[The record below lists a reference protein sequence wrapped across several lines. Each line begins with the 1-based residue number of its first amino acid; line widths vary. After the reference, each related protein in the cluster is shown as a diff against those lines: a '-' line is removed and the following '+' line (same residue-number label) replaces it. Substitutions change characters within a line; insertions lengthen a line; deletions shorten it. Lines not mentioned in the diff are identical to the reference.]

1 MKKQVKYVFITGGV
15 VSSLGKGVTSASL
28 ALLLKSRGYRVFMQ
42 KLDPYLNVDPGTMSP
57 YQHGEVFVTD
67 DGAETDLDLGHYE
80 RFAGVTCS
88 KASNY
93 TSGRIYSAVLARE
106 RAGGYLGGTVQVVPH
121 ITDEIKA
128 AIRSAG
134 EAHGDEPSPDI
145 VLCEIGGVSGDIESL
160 PFLEAARQFRFE
172 EGNENTCFV
181 HLTLGPYL
189 KAAGELKTKPSQHSV
204 GMLRNIGIIP
214 DILVCRTEMTIPEE
228 HLKKLAMFCNVK
240 RECVIEEKD
249 VADSVY
255 AVPRELREQGLD
267 EQVLRQVRLDLWPIK
282 HTVWDTL
289 VRKATQ
295 PKKRC
300 RIALVGKYISIRDA
314 YKSVH
319 EALQHAGMANDCKVE
334 VIPIEAEELLAAK
347 NAESAKKKDLCDLC
361 DLCGKKLKDID
372 GILVPGGFGSRG
384 VEGKIAAIKYAREKK
399 IPFLGICLGMQ
410 CTVIEYARDVLGWKD
425 ANSTEF
431 DENTTHPVIDLM
443 EEQRGVTQKGGTMRL
458 GAYPCVLEKGSLA
471 DKLYSHKGHK
481 DNSACS
487 ASLGTRFA
495 RLGSLQNASPAFA
508 AVTRLCVKNKDAPVI
523 SERHRHRYEFA
534 NDTKAQK
541 AIEAA
546 GLVASGLSPDGKL
559 VEIVELPGHPYFIA
573 SQFHPEFKSRPTIP
587 HPLFNGLVKA
597 ALRNG
602 KRGTGTGERI
612 PRAKRVAEGDALAGV
627 GTERGSEE

>member
-28 ALLLKSRGYRVFMQ
+28 ALLLKSRGYKVFMQ

-80 RFAGVTCS
+80 RFAGVTCT

-134 EAHGDEPSPDI
+134 EHDCDI

-172 EGNENTCFV
+172 EGAENTCFV
-181 HLTLGPYL
+181 HLTLVPYL

-214 DILVCRTEMTIPEE
+214 DILVCRTEMPIPEE
-228 HLKKLAMFCNVK
+228 HMQKLAMFCNVK
-240 RECVIEEKD
+240 RECVIEEQD
-249 VADSVY
+249 VTDSVY
-255 AVPRELREQGLD
+255 AVPRELRKQGLD
-267 EQVLRQVRLDLWPIK
+267 EQVLKQLHLDIWPIK

-295 PKKRC
+295 PKKHC
-300 RIALVGKYISIRDA
+300 RIALVGKYIAIRDA

-319 EALQHAGMANDCKVE
+319 EALQHAGMDKDCKVE
-334 VIPIEAEELLAAK
+334 VVPIEAEDLSR
-347 NAESAKKKDLCDLC
+347 AEAQSRREKVGKDLCASASLRDLT
-361 DLCGKKLKDID
+361 KID

-384 VEGKIAAIKYAREKK
+384 VEGKIAAIRYAREHK

-410 CTVIEYARDVLGWKD
+410 CTVIEYARDVLGWED

-431 DENTTHPVIDLM
+431 DEKTEHPVIDLM
-443 EEQRGVTQKGGTMRL
+443 EEQRGITQKGGTMRL
-458 GAYPCVLEKGSLA
+458 GAYPCVLKKGSLA
-471 DKLYSHKGHK
+471 AKLYHS
-481 DNSACS
+481 
-487 ASLGTRFA
+487 SL
-495 RLGSLQNASPAFA
+495 
-508 AVTRLCVKNKDAPVI
+508 VTRHSSLTI
-523 SERHRHRYEFA
+523 SERHRHRYELA
-534 NDTKAQK
+534 YDSETRKAL
-541 AIEAA
+541 ENA
-546 GLVASGLSPDGKL
+546 GLKVSGTSPDGKL
-559 VEIVELPGHPYFIA
+559 VEIVELPQTKHPYFIA
-573 SQFHPEFKSRPTIP
+573 GQFHPEFKSRPTAP
-587 HPLFNGLVKA
+587 HPLFLGLVAA
-597 ALRNG
+597 AL
-602 KRGTGTGERI
+602 KRKTS
-612 PRAKRVAEGDALAGV
+612 K
-627 GTERGSEE
+627 

>member
-28 ALLLKSRGYRVFMQ
+28 ALLLKSRGYKVFMQ

-80 RFAGVTCS
+80 RFAGVTCT
-88 KASNY
+88 KASNF

-128 AIRSAG
+128 AIHSAG
-134 EAHGDEPSPDI
+134 EHDCDI

-172 EGNENTCFV
+172 EGTENTCFV
-181 HLTLGPYL
+181 HLTLVPYL

-228 HLKKLAMFCNVK
+228 HLKKLALFCNVK

-249 VADSVY
+249 VSDSVY
-255 AVPRELREQGLD
+255 AVPRELRRQGLD
-267 EQVLRQVRLDLWPIK
+267 EQVLRQLHLDIWPVK

-289 VRKATQ
+289 VRKATK
-295 PKKRC
+295 PKRRC

-314 YKSVH
+314 YKSIY
-319 EALQHAGMANDCKVE
+319 EALQHAGMAKDCKVE
-334 VIPIEAEELLAAK
+334 VVPIEAEELLSAKRSKAAK
-347 NAESAKKKDLCDLC
+347 MLDAVE
-361 DLCGKKLKDID
+361 

-384 VEGKIAAIKYAREKK
+384 VEGKIAAIRHARERK

-410 CTVIEYARDVLGWKD
+410 CTVIEYARDVLGWGD

-431 DENTTHPVIDLM
+431 DEKTPHPVIDLM
-443 EEQRGVTQKGGTMRL
+443 DEQRGISQKGGTMRL
-458 GAYPCVLEKGSLA
+458 GAYPCVLKKGSLA
-471 DKLYSHKGHK
+471 AKLYGE
-481 DNSACS
+481 
-487 ASLGTRFA
+487 GE
-495 RLGSLQNASPAFA
+495 
-508 AVTRLCVKNKDAPVI
+508 I

-534 NDTKAQK
+534 NGTAMQK
-541 AIEAA
+541 ALSDA
-546 GLVASGLSPDGKL
+546 GLQVSGVSPDGKL
-559 VEIVELPGHPYFIA
+559 VEMVELPSHPYFIA
-573 SQFHPEFKSRPTIP
+573 CQFHPEFKSRPTTP
-587 HPLFNGLVKA
+587 HPLFDGLVSA
-597 ALRNG
+597 ALKG
-602 KRGTGTGERI
+602 K
-612 PRAKRVAEGDALAGV
+612 KK
-627 GTERGSEE
+627 

>member
-28 ALLLKSRGYRVFMQ
+28 ALLLKSRGYKVFMQ

-80 RFAGVTCS
+80 RFAGVTCT

-134 EAHGDEPSPDI
+134 EGGGREATDLPDI

-172 EGNENTCFV
+172 EGAENTCFV
-181 HLTLGPYL
+181 HLTLVPYL

-214 DILVCRTEMTIPEE
+214 DILVCRTEMPIPEE
-228 HLKKLAMFCNVK
+228 HKQKLALFCNVK
-240 RECVIEEKD
+240 RECVIEEQD
-249 VADSVY
+249 VTDSVY
-255 AVPRELREQGLD
+255 AVPRELRKQGLD
-267 EQVLRQVRLDLWPIK
+267 EQVLRQLHLDIWPVK

-289 VRKATQ
+289 VKKATQ
-295 PKKRC
+295 PKKHC
-300 RIALVGKYISIRDA
+300 RIALVGKYITIRDA
-314 YKSVH
+314 YKSIH

-334 VIPIEAEELLAAK
+334 VVPIEAEDILTQRQRDTESNTKLLCASVPLCLK
-347 NAESAKKKDLCDLC
+347 NV
-361 DLCGKKLKDID
+361 D
-372 GILVPGGFGSRG
+372 GILVPGGFGARG
-384 VEGKIAAIKYAREKK
+384 VEGKIAAIKYAREHK

-431 DENTTHPVIDLM
+431 DEHTTHPVIDLM

-458 GAYPCVLEKGSLA
+458 GAYPCVLKKGSLA
-471 DKLYSHKGHK
+471 AKLYSRTGCQPVPAQE
-481 DNSACS
+481 NAL
-487 ASLGTRFA
+487 AA
-495 RLGSLQNASPAFA
+495 RS
-508 AVTRLCVKNKDAPVI
+508 TII
-523 SERHRHRYEFA
+523 SERHRHRYELA
-534 NDTKAQK
+534 YDSEGRA
-541 AIEAA
+541 ALVAA
-546 GLVASGLSPDGKL
+546 GLVVSGVSPDGKL
-559 VEIVELPGHPYFIA
+559 VEIVELPQAKHPYFIA
-573 SQFHPEFKSRPTIP
+573 GQFHPEFKSRPTAP
-587 HPLFNGLVKA
+587 HPLFIGLVEA
-597 ALRNG
+597 ALKIRHAAA
-602 KRGTGTGERI
+602 
-612 PRAKRVAEGDALAGV
+612 PRSSKSRA
-627 GTERGSEE
+627 

>member
-15 VSSLGKGVTSASL
+15 VSSLGKGITSASL

-128 AIRSAG
+128 AIHSAG
-134 EAHGDEPSPDI
+134 EAHGEEPAPDI

-172 EGNENTCFV
+172 EGEENTCFV
-181 HLTLGPYL
+181 HLTLVPYL

-249 VADSVY
+249 VTDSVY
-255 AVPRELREQGLD
+255 AVPRELRDQGLD
-267 EQVLRQVRLDLWPIK
+267 EQVLRQLRLDVWPIK
-282 HTVWDTL
+282 HTIWDSL

-295 PKKRC
+295 PKREC
-300 RIALVGKYISIRDA
+300 TIALVGKYISIRDA
-314 YKSVH
+314 YKSIH
-319 EALQHAGMANDCKVE
+319 EALQHAGMANDCKVK
-334 VIPIEAEELLAAK
+334 VVPIEAECLVPSAECLVPSAK
-347 NAESAKKKDLCDLC
+347 NKHKTPSTKHQALST
-361 DLCGKKLKDID
+361 ID

-431 DENTTHPVIDLM
+431 DEKTTHPVIDLM
-443 EEQRGVTQKGGTMRL
+443 EEQRSITQKGGTMRL
-458 GAYPCVLEKGSLA
+458 GAYPCVLKAGSLA
-471 DKLYSHKGHK
+471 AKLYGR
-481 DNSACS
+481 DARPACPR
-487 ASLGTRFA
+487 ASGTLA
-495 RLGSLQNASPAFA
+495 PTNGSP
-508 AVTRLCVKNKDAPVI
+508 TI

-534 NDTKAQK
+534 NGTEAQQS
-541 AIEAA
+541 IEAA

-573 SQFHPEFKSRPTIP
+573 SQFHPEFKSRPTAP

-597 ALRNG
+597 ALKG
-602 KRGTGTGERI
+602 KR
-612 PRAKRVAEGDALAGV
+612 K
-627 GTERGSEE
+627 

>member
-15 VSSLGKGVTSASL
+15 VSSLGKGITSASL
-28 ALLLKSRGYRVFMQ
+28 ALLLKSRGYKVFMQ

-121 ITDEIKA
+121 ITNEIKA

-134 EAHGDEPSPDI
+134 EHDCDI

-172 EGNENTCFV
+172 EGAENTCFV
-181 HLTLGPYL
+181 HLTLVPYL

-204 GMLRNIGIIP
+204 GQLRAIGIIP
-214 DILVCRTEMTIPEE
+214 DILVCRTEMPIPRE
-228 HLKKLAMFCNVK
+228 HLEKLAMFCNV
-240 RECVIEEKD
+240 RRDCVIEEKD
-249 VADSVY
+249 VTDSVY
-255 AVPRELREQGLD
+255 AVPRELHKQHLD
-267 EQVLRQVRLDLWPIK
+267 EQVLKQLHLDIWPIR

-289 VRKATQ
+289 VKKATR
-295 PKKRC
+295 PKHEC
-300 RIALVGKYISIRDA
+300 TIALVGKYISIRDA

-319 EALQHAGMANDCKVE
+319 EALQHAGMAHNAKVHVDC
-334 VIPIEAEELLAAK
+334 IEAEEVEKNPKLLARA
-347 NAESAKKKDLCDLC
+347 
-361 DLCGKKLKDID
+361 D

-384 VEGKIAAIKYAREKK
+384 VPGKVAAIKWAREKGV
-399 IPFLGICLGMQ
+399 PFLGICLGMQ

-431 DENTTHPVIDLM
+431 DEKTTHPVIDLM
-443 EEQRGVTQKGGTMRL
+443 EEQKKVTAKGGTMRL
-458 GAYPCVLEKGSLA
+458 GAYPCILKKGSLA
-471 DKLYSHKGHK
+471 AKLYK
-481 DNSACS
+481 A
-487 ASLGTRFA
+487 
-495 RLGSLQNASPAFA
+495 QE
-508 AVTRLCVKNKDAPVI
+508 I

-534 NDTKAQK
+534 LGTPMQQ
-541 AIEAA
+541 AIEKA
-546 GLVASGLSPDGKL
+546 GLQVSGTSPDGKL
-559 VEIVELPGHPYFIA
+559 VEIVELPKHPYFIA
-573 SQFHPEFKSRPTIP
+573 GQFHPEFKSRPTDP
-587 HPLFNGLVKA
+587 HPLFKGLVAA
-597 ALRNG
+597 AL
-602 KRGTGTGERI
+602 KQKKFE
-612 PRAKRVAEGDALAGV
+612 KKK
-627 GTERGSEE
+627 

>member
-28 ALLLKSRGYRVFMQ
+28 ALLLKSRGYKVFMQ

-80 RFAGVTCS
+80 RFAGVTCT

-134 EAHGDEPSPDI
+134 EGGGRGATDLPDI

-172 EGNENTCFV
+172 EGTENTCFV
-181 HLTLGPYL
+181 HLTLVPYL

-214 DILVCRTEMTIPEE
+214 DILVCRTEMPIPEE
-228 HLKKLAMFCNVK
+228 HKQKLALFCNVK
-240 RECVIEEKD
+240 RECVIEEQD
-249 VADSVY
+249 VTDSVY
-255 AVPRELREQGLD
+255 AVPRELRKQGLD
-267 EQVLRQVRLDLWPIK
+267 EQVLRQLHLDIWPVK

-289 VRKATQ
+289 VKKATQ
-295 PKKRC
+295 PKKHC
-300 RIALVGKYISIRDA
+300 RIALVGKYITIRDA
-314 YKSVH
+314 YKSIH

-334 VIPIEAEELLAAK
+334 VVPIEAEELLATK
-347 NAESAKKKDLCDLC
+347 NAESAKIGKKLCDLC
-361 DLCGKKLKDID
+361 DLCGKRLSNID

-384 VEGKIAAIKYAREKK
+384 VEGKIAAIKYAREHK

-431 DENTTHPVIDLM
+431 DEHTTHPVIDLM

-458 GAYPCVLEKGSLA
+458 GAYPCVLRKGSLA
-471 DKLYSHKGHK
+471 ARIYGHK
-481 DNSACS
+481 ERKDRKEISVPM
-487 ASLGTRFA
+487 SLGVNNE
-495 RLGSLQNASPAFA
+495 NA
-508 AVTRLCVKNKDAPVI
+508 VVI
-523 SERHRHRYEFA
+523 SERHRHRYELA
-534 NDTKAQK
+534 YDSEGRA
-541 AIEAA
+541 ALVAA
-546 GLVASGLSPDGKL
+546 GLVVSGVSPDGKL
-559 VEIVELPGHPYFIA
+559 VEIVELPQTKHPYFIA
-573 SQFHPEFKSRPTIP
+573 GQFHPEFKSRPTAP
-587 HPLFNGLVKA
+587 HPLFIGLVEA
-597 ALRNG
+597 ALKFRHAAA
-602 KRGTGTGERI
+602 
-612 PRAKRVAEGDALAGV
+612 PRSSKSRA
-627 GTERGSEE
+627 

>member
-15 VSSLGKGVTSASL
+15 VSSLGKGITSASL
-28 ALLLKSRGYRVFMQ
+28 ALLLKSRGYKVFMQ

-121 ITDEIKA
+121 ITNEIKA

-134 EAHGDEPSPDI
+134 EHDCDI

-172 EGNENTCFV
+172 EGAENTCFV
-181 HLTLGPYL
+181 HLTLVPYL

-204 GMLRNIGIIP
+204 GQLRAIGIIP
-214 DILVCRTEMTIPEE
+214 DILVCRTEMPIPRE
-228 HLKKLAMFCNVK
+228 HLEKLAMFCNV
-240 RECVIEEKD
+240 RRDCVIEEKD
-249 VADSVY
+249 VTDSVY
-255 AVPRELREQGLD
+255 AVPRELHKQHLD
-267 EQVLRQVRLDLWPIK
+267 EQVLKQLHLDIWPIR

-289 VRKATQ
+289 VKKATQ
-295 PKKRC
+295 PKHEC
-300 RIALVGKYISIRDA
+300 TIALVGKYISIRDA

-319 EALQHAGMANDCKVE
+319 EALQHAGMAHNAKVHVDC
-334 VIPIEAEELLAAK
+334 IEAEEVEKNPKLLAKA
-347 NAESAKKKDLCDLC
+347 
-361 DLCGKKLKDID
+361 D

-384 VEGKIAAIKYAREKK
+384 VPGKVAAIKWAREKGV
-399 IPFLGICLGMQ
+399 PFLGICLGMQ

-431 DENTTHPVIDLM
+431 DEKTTHPVIDLM
-443 EEQRGVTQKGGTMRL
+443 EEQKKVTAKGGTMRL
-458 GAYPCVLEKGSLA
+458 GAYPCILKKGSLA
-471 DKLYSHKGHK
+471 AKLYK
-481 DNSACS
+481 A
-487 ASLGTRFA
+487 
-495 RLGSLQNASPAFA
+495 QE
-508 AVTRLCVKNKDAPVI
+508 I

-534 NDTKAQK
+534 LGTPMQQ
-541 AIEAA
+541 AIEKA
-546 GLVASGLSPDGKL
+546 GLQVSGTSPDGKL
-559 VEIVELPGHPYFIA
+559 VEIVELPKHPYFIA
-573 SQFHPEFKSRPTIP
+573 GQFHPEFKSRPTDP
-587 HPLFNGLVKA
+587 HPLFKGLVAA
-597 ALRNG
+597 AL
-602 KRGTGTGERI
+602 KQKKFE
-612 PRAKRVAEGDALAGV
+612 KKK
-627 GTERGSEE
+627 

>member
-15 VSSLGKGVTSASL
+15 VSSLGKGITSASL

-106 RAGGYLGGTVQVVPH
+106 REGGYLGGTVQVVPH

-134 EAHGDEPSPDI
+134 EHDCDI

-172 EGNENTCFV
+172 EGAENTCFV
-181 HLTLGPYL
+181 HLTLVPYL

-228 HLKKLAMFCNVK
+228 HLQKLAMFCNVR

-249 VADSVY
+249 VTDSVY
-255 AVPRELREQGLD
+255 AVPRELRKQGLD
-267 EQVLRQVRLDLWPIK
+267 EQVLRQLHLDIWSIK

-289 VRKATQ
+289 VRKATK

-300 RIALVGKYISIRDA
+300 RIALVGKYMSIRDA
-314 YKSVH
+314 YKSIY
-319 EALQHAGMANDCKVE
+319 ESLQHAGMANDCKVE
-334 VIPIEAEELLAAK
+334 VVPIEAE
-347 NAESAKKKDLCDLC
+347 
-361 DLCGKKLKDID
+361 DILTQRHRDTEIDNVD
-372 GILVPGGFGSRG
+372 GILVPGGFGVRG

-399 IPFLGICLGMQ
+399 VPFLGICLGMQ
-410 CTVIEYARDVLGWKD
+410 CTVIEYARDVLDWDD

-431 DENTTHPVIDLM
+431 DENTSHPVIDLM

-458 GAYPCVLEKGSLA
+458 GAYPCVLKKGSLA
-471 DKLYSHKGHK
+471 AKLYGKGE
-481 DNSACS
+481 
-487 ASLGTRFA
+487 
-495 RLGSLQNASPAFA
+495 
-508 AVTRLCVKNKDAPVI
+508 I
-523 SERHRHRYEFA
+523 SERHRHRYELA
-534 NDTKAQK
+534 YDSDARESL
-541 AIEAA
+541 EAA
-546 GLVASGLSPDGKL
+546 GLKVSGVSPDGKL
-559 VEIVELPGHPYFIA
+559 VEIVELPKHPYFIA
-573 SQFHPEFKSRPTIP
+573 CQFHPEFRSRPTAP
-587 HPLFNGLVKA
+587 HPLFNGLVAA
-597 ALRNG
+597 ALKG
-602 KRGTGTGERI
+602 KKI
-612 PRAKRVAEGDALAGV
+612 
-627 GTERGSEE
+627 

>member
-15 VSSLGKGVTSASL
+15 VSSLGKGITSASL

-128 AIRSAG
+128 AIHSAG
-134 EAHGDEPSPDI
+134 EAHGDEPAPDI

-172 EGNENTCFV
+172 EGMENTCFV
-181 HLTLGPYL
+181 HLTLVPYL

-204 GMLRNIGIIP
+204 GQLRAIGIIP
-214 DILVCRTEMTIPEE
+214 DILVCRTEMTIPDE
-228 HLKKLAMFCNVK
+228 HLAKLALFCNVK

-249 VADSVY
+249 VTDSVY
-255 AVPRELREQGLD
+255 AVPRELRQQGLD
-267 EQVLRQVRLDLWPIK
+267 EQVLKQLHLDIWPVK
-282 HTVWDTL
+282 HTVWDSL

-314 YKSVH
+314 YKSIH

-334 VIPIEAEELLAAK
+334 VVPIEAECLVPSAECLAP
-347 NAESAKKKDLCDLC
+347 SAKSKHKTPSTKHQALST
-361 DLCGKKLKDID
+361 ID

-431 DENTTHPVIDLM
+431 DEGTAHPVIDLM
-443 EEQRGVTQKGGTMRL
+443 EEQRGITQKGGTMRL
-458 GAYPCVLEKGSLA
+458 GAYPCILQKGSLA
-471 DKLYSHKGHK
+471 
-481 DNSACS
+481 
-487 ASLGTRFA
+487 A
-495 RLGSLQNASPAFA
+495 RLYKEFLTGCES
-508 AVTRLCVKNKDAPVI
+508 KDAAGMI

-534 NDTKAQK
+534 NGSAEQK
-541 AIEAA
+541 AIEKA

-559 VEIVELPGHPYFIA
+559 VEVVELPGHPYFIA
-573 SQFHPEFKSRPTIP
+573 SQFHPEFKSRPTTP
-587 HPLFNGLVKA
+587 HPLFDGLIKA
-597 ALRNG
+597 ALKG
-602 KRGTGTGERI
+602 QK
-612 PRAKRVAEGDALAGV
+612 K
-627 GTERGSEE
+627 

>member
-28 ALLLKSRGYRVFMQ
+28 ALLLKSRGYKVFMQ

-80 RFAGVTCS
+80 RFAGVTCT

-134 EAHGDEPSPDI
+134 EGGGCGATDLPDI

-172 EGNENTCFV
+172 EGAENTCFV
-181 HLTLGPYL
+181 HLTLVPYL

-214 DILVCRTEMTIPEE
+214 DILVCRTEMPIPEE
-228 HLKKLAMFCNVK
+228 HKQKLALFCNVK
-240 RECVIEEKD
+240 RECVIEEQD
-249 VADSVY
+249 VTDSVY
-255 AVPRELREQGLD
+255 AVPRELRKQGLD
-267 EQVLRQVRLDLWPIK
+267 EQVLRQLHLDIWPVK

-289 VRKATQ
+289 VKKATQ
-295 PKKRC
+295 PKKHC
-300 RIALVGKYISIRDA
+300 RIALVGKYITIRDA
-314 YKSVH
+314 YKSIH

-334 VIPIEAEELLAAK
+334 VVPIEAEEL
-347 NAESAKKKDLCDLC
+347 CD
-361 DLCGKKLKDID
+361 KKLSNID

-384 VEGKIAAIKYAREKK
+384 VEGKIAAIKYAREHK

-458 GAYPCVLEKGSLA
+458 GAYPCVLKKGSLA
-471 DKLYSHKGHK
+471 AKLYSRTGCQPVPAQE
-481 DNSACS
+481 NAL
-487 ASLGTRFA
+487 AA
-495 RLGSLQNASPAFA
+495 RS
-508 AVTRLCVKNKDAPVI
+508 TII
-523 SERHRHRYEFA
+523 SERHRHRYELA
-534 NDTKAQK
+534 YDSEGRA
-541 AIEAA
+541 ALVAA
-546 GLVASGLSPDGKL
+546 GLVVSGVSPDGKL
-559 VEIVELPGHPYFIA
+559 VEIVELPQAKHPYFIA
-573 SQFHPEFKSRPTIP
+573 GQFHPEFKSRPTAP
-587 HPLFNGLVKA
+587 HPLFIGLVEA
-597 ALRNG
+597 ALKFRHAAA
-602 KRGTGTGERI
+602 
-612 PRAKRVAEGDALAGV
+612 PRSSKSRA
-627 GTERGSEE
+627 

>member
-28 ALLLKSRGYRVFMQ
+28 ALLLKSRGYKVFMQ

-80 RFAGVTCS
+80 RFAGVTCT

-134 EAHGDEPSPDI
+134 EGGGRGATDLPDI

-172 EGNENTCFV
+172 EGAENTCFV
-181 HLTLGPYL
+181 HLTLVPYL

-214 DILVCRTEMTIPEE
+214 DILVCRTEMPIPEE
-228 HLKKLAMFCNVK
+228 HKQKLALFCNVK
-240 RECVIEEKD
+240 RECVIEEQD
-249 VADSVY
+249 VTDSVY
-255 AVPRELREQGLD
+255 AVPRELRKQGLD
-267 EQVLRQVRLDLWPIK
+267 EQVLRQLHLDIWPVK

-289 VRKATQ
+289 VKKATQ
-295 PKKRC
+295 PKKHC
-300 RIALVGKYISIRDA
+300 RIALVGKYITIRDA
-314 YKSVH
+314 YKSIH

-334 VIPIEAEELLAAK
+334 VVPIEAEDILTQRHRDTESNTKRLCASVPLCLK
-347 NAESAKKKDLCDLC
+347 NV
-361 DLCGKKLKDID
+361 D
-372 GILVPGGFGSRG
+372 GILVPGGFGARG
-384 VEGKIAAIKYAREKK
+384 VEGKIAAIKYAREHK

-431 DENTTHPVIDLM
+431 DEHTTHPVIDLM

-458 GAYPCVLEKGSLA
+458 GAYPCVLKKGSLVA
-471 DKLYSHKGHK
+471 KLYS
-481 DNSACS
+481 A
-487 ASLGTRFA
+487 T
-495 RLGSLQNASPAFA
+495 Q
-508 AVTRLCVKNKDAPVI
+508 I
-523 SERHRHRYEFA
+523 SERHRHRYELA
-534 NDTKAQK
+534 YDSEGRA
-541 AIEAA
+541 ALVAA
-546 GLVASGLSPDGKL
+546 GLVVSGVSPDGKL
-559 VEIVELPGHPYFIA
+559 VEIVELPQTKHPYFIA
-573 SQFHPEFKSRPTIP
+573 GQFHPEFKSRPTAP
-587 HPLFNGLVKA
+587 HPLFIGLVEA
-597 ALRNG
+597 ALKIRHAAA
-602 KRGTGTGERI
+602 
-612 PRAKRVAEGDALAGV
+612 PRSSKSKA
-627 GTERGSEE
+627 

>member
-15 VSSLGKGVTSASL
+15 VSSLGKGITSASL
-28 ALLLKSRGYRVFMQ
+28 ALLLKSRGYKVFMQ

-80 RFAGVTCS
+80 RFAGVTCT
-88 KASNY
+88 KASNF

-106 RAGGYLGGTVQVVPH
+106 REGGYLGGTVQVVPH

-134 EAHGDEPSPDI
+134 EHDCDI

-172 EGNENTCFV
+172 AGYDNTCFV
-181 HLTLGPYL
+181 HLTLVPYL

-214 DILVCRTEMTIPEE
+214 DILVCRTEMPIPEE
-228 HLKKLAMFCNVK
+228 HMQKLAMFCNVK

-249 VADSVY
+249 VTDSVY
-255 AVPRELREQGLD
+255 AVPRELRKQGLD
-267 EQVLRQVRLDLWPIK
+267 EQVLRQLHLDIWPIK
-282 HTVWDTL
+282 HTVWDSL
-289 VRKATQ
+289 VKKATQ

-314 YKSVH
+314 YKSIH
-319 EALQHAGMANDCKVE
+319 EALQHAGMEKDCKVE
-334 VIPIEAEELLAAK
+334 VVPIEAEELTSGVFECLSSECLSRKGEKHKTQTPK
-347 NAESAKKKDLCDLC
+347 NSKTQ
-361 DLCGKKLKDID
+361 KLKEVD

-384 VEGKIAAIKYAREKK
+384 VEGKIAAIKYAREHKV
-399 IPFLGICLGMQ
+399 PFLGICLGMQ
-410 CTVIEYARDVLGWKD
+410 CTVIEYARNVLAWKD

-443 EEQRGVTQKGGTMRL
+443 EEQRGITQKGGTMRL
-458 GAYPCVLEKGSLA
+458 GAYPCVLKKGTLA
-471 DKLYSHKGHK
+471 DKLYSRK
-481 DNSACS
+481 DNSASS
-487 ASLGTRFA
+487 ASL
-495 RLGSLQNASPAFA
+495 
-508 AVTRLCVKNKDAPVI
+508 RLCVKNTDSATI
-523 SERHRHRYEFA
+523 SERHRHRYELA
-534 NDTKAQK
+534 YDGEARKEL
-541 AIEAA
+541 EAA
-546 GLVASGLSPDGKL
+546 GLKVGGVSPDGKL

-573 SQFHPEFKSRPTIP
+573 CQFHPEFKSRPTEP
-587 HPLFNGLVKA
+587 HPLFVGLVSA
-597 ALRNG
+597 ALK
-602 KRGTGTGERI
+602 KR
-612 PRAKRVAEGDALAGV
+612 
-627 GTERGSEE
+627 